1 MRATTVVGW
10 TAAVLAVRAV
20 AWTGEVT
27 VPPDALA
34 SAAQVCSVPNLQ
46 IPENTPA
53 GITSQLAVPG
63 SGMATNLRVRLGIS
77 HTWVGDLI
85 VRLTHAASGVTITL
99 MDQPGVPP
107 GTFGC
112 SGKHVFVVAD
122 DSAVGTL
129 ESACVSGIRPIS
141 SKGATSRTSPWPFSG
156 PCRSPESGSSPSAT
170 ILLATR
176 GRWSTGASSTRT
188 RFSATDSSPSARSAI
203 RGPWTSMPR
212 RSACG
217 TASARRPDYI
227 AAMTPSANCEHFT
240 SVAPSIKRAKS

>member
-63 SGMATNLRVRLGIS
+63 SGMATNLRVRVGIS

-129 ESACVSGIRPIS
+129 ESACVSGNPAYQFEGS
-141 SKGATSRTSPWPFSG
+141 YKPNQPLAVFGALPLAGVWQLTVSDN
-156 PCRSPESGSSPSAT
+156 SA
-170 ILLATR
+170 
-176 GRWSTGASSTRT
+176 GDTGTLVYWCIVHEDQIFRNG
-188 RFSATDSSPSARSAI
+188 FQP
-203 RGPWTSMPR
+203 
-212 RSACG
+212 
-217 TASARRPDYI
+217 
-227 AAMTPSANCEHFT
+227 
-240 SVAPSIKRAKS
+240 